1 MSAYATRWRFVFNPR
16 KSNVVVV
23 DPREQTAG
31 LAAATAAATTDDQTW
46 HLGGATIRRSL
57 EYKYLGL
64 EFGLMRTGKWVSA
77 VQRMIHWAR
86 RRSSELLYVCNQQYG
101 LRPRDSVK
109 LFCSLVRPLL
119 DYACEIWGP
128 EIKAPVW
135 DTLEAVQNQFCR
147 ATTGTPPSTPAPFL
161 CSELGLPSL
170 SARRDM
176 LQLQYWGRLCGLS
189 NTRLVRQLMI
199 ARHKEVPAVP
209 PSARSRSG
217 FLSWFQ
223 SVRAT
228 MIRYGLLDCW
238 KGCDT
243 GGLSYGDW
251 TAVVKHRVTVY
262 ELTRRHQQIA
272 DLPTLK
278 LYAAVKPKP
287 DSLVMPLPFQRPR
300 PAVVSVGS
308 VNDVARRSA
317 SDPLSASSG
326 SGSEQSEV
334 QSARSGA
341 ADANDRESEPKDRG
355 YLAKFPYG
363 KIDSYLDD
371 RVNMAGV
378 WAKLRLL
385 SGTLLLFGR
394 VASQAEWPPG
404 LQLCPLPGCNLGEVA
419 DAEHFVLRCPCFEDQ
434 RDELF
439 FRLGADLRDHF
450 VAGGVLEVLFNGT
463 DDSARLAVLLGAV
476 RHPALTEAGLR
487 KPVPP
492 QTAAVIDHCF
502 RNFLLVAW
510 KRHLHLF
517 GDAELVASS
526 SGDIFLRP
534 VRVNRWGHR
543 KNVGLPSQEK
553 EKENNAGGASE
564 PSSANS
570 VLRSSARASSTRA
583 RARSQ
588 RYANRLEGI

>member
-1 MSAYATRWRFVFNPR
+1 
-16 KSNVVVV
+16 
-23 DPREQTAG
+23 
-31 LAAATAAATTDDQTW
+31 
-46 HLGGATIRRSL
+46 
-57 EYKYLGL
+57 
-64 EFGLMRTGKWVSA
+64 
-77 VQRMIHWAR
+77 
-86 RRSSELLYVCNQQYG
+86 
-101 LRPRDSVK
+101 VK

-135 DTLEAVQNQFCR
+135 ESLEAVQNQFCR

-176 LQLQYWGRLCGLS
+176 LQLQYWGRLCALP
-189 NTRLVRQLMI
+189 NTRLVRELMI
-199 ARHKEVPAVP
+199 ARLKQVPAVP

-217 FLSWFQ
+217 FLSWFW

-228 MIRYGLLDCW
+228 MSRYELLDCW
-238 KGCDT
+238 KGGDT
-243 GGLSYGDW
+243 GGLSCEDW
-251 TAVVKHRVTVY
+251 IAEVKHRVVVY
-262 ELTRRHQQIA
+262 ELLKRHQQIA
-272 DLPTLK
+272 DLSTLK

-287 DSLVMPLPFQRPR
+287 DSLVKPPSFQRPR
-300 PAVVSVGS
+300 PVLVPAGPVHAVP
-308 VNDVARRSA
+308 RRPA
-317 SDPLSASSG
+317 SDPLSASSA
-326 SGSEQSEV
+326 SDSERFDV
-334 QSARSGA
+334 MSAHSGA
-341 ADANDRESEPKDRG
+341 ADGDDREASKPKDRG

-385 SGTLLLFGR
+385 SGTLLTFNR
-394 VASQAEWPPG
+394 VASQAEWPLG
-404 LQLCPLPGCNLGEVA
+404 LQVCPLPGCGLGEVA
-419 DAEHFVLRCPCFEDQ
+419 DAEHFVLRCPCFVDQ

-439 FRLGADLRDHF
+439 ARLGADLRNHL
-450 VAGGVLEVLFNGT
+450 VAGAVLQVLFYGA
-463 DDSARLAVLLGAV
+463 DSARLAVLLGAV

-487 KPVPP
+487 KPVPL
-492 QTAAVIDHCF
+492 QTVAAIDHCF

-526 SGDIFLRP
+526 NGDIFLRP
-534 VRVNRWGHR
+534 VTVNRWGHR